1 MKLGNLKSIYACIA
15 NACGLAE
22 NVESENTAT
31 IVDKILAG
39 TFAFD
44 DYLSYRYFD
53 EENNL
58 FLSDGNAC
66 GFMLEISPIVGVDD
80 SVHKNLSHFFND
92 ELPEYSYL
100 QFLLVA
106 SHDVEDILSH
116 WQEART
122 NSSPLLDK
130 ITKRRKEFVRERA
143 TSFGVS
149 DGRIARDYRIFVS
162 FSQIID
168 TKNNTKSGI
177 TGFRDSFIN
186 KLESL
191 QLAPRTCDA
200 IDLIRL
206 VRTMLQ
212 MEISTSGCASYN
224 SLELLSKQIVAPSVM
239 QGIED
244 DRINHPSSGLV
255 SRIYHI
261 KELPLEFS
269 LAETINLFG
278 DSTRSSMGI
287 PARFII
293 SYSVSSN
300 ISKSGAA
307 MITARG
313 KKVIEASEKWYS
325 NGNRDLKREAAEWQ
339 DINDR
344 VTSNGER
351 LLTEHWS
358 LMITSTNASID
369 IVSQNLINLY
379 NNNNFRLGV
388 SSNLQLPSLL
398 SMLPMQQGL
407 MWNILDKFKLT
418 RLVLSKEVIARLP
431 IHAEWKGVP
440 KSGVLLHARRGQL
453 FNFNPFYKIS
463 SGNYNICIFAPSGG
477 GKSVFLQEL
486 AVSLMAQ
493 NTRMFI
499 LDIGQS
505 FANICTLLDGE
516 IIQFGRNAP
525 FSLNPFA
532 SFYKGMSPD
541 DKDEFLKCTKGLLEV
556 MCGVGDD
563 ARGSAELE
571 KAIVAALLQNNY
583 KLDISSFA
591 EFLEKS
597 ESIILQKYGATLYP
611 YTSEGLYGK
620 YFSGTKQATFKRLI
634 TVFEFEEIKNDPKL
648 LSIVLQILLMEV
660 TNQFLTGDRQNPF
673 MIIVD
678 EAWMLLDFATS
689 FFAAFVRTVRK
700 YGGSLVIC
708 VQNFMD
714 LHKTQEHRTI
724 LENSTWTILLKQD
737 EKGLGAFKESEAFK
751 EMIPLIKSISLSP
764 NKYAEALLYTT
775 GVTVVGKLVLDDY
788 SKALFST
795 DPSDFNFLKNK
806 TKEGISLDEAVE
818 QLVSLK
824 GSGKSIRA

>member
-1 MKLGNLKSIYACIA
+1 MKLSNLKSMYAGIA

-22 NVESENTAT
+22 NVESENTST

-39 TFAFD
+39 TFALD

-130 ITKRRKEFVRERA
+130 ITKRRAQFVRERA

-168 TKNNTKSGI
+168 TKNNIKSGI

-212 MEISTSGCASYN
+212 MELSTNTSASYN
-224 SLELLSKQIVAPSVM
+224 PLELLSKQIVSPSVM

-300 ISKSGAA
+300 ISKSGSA

-344 VTSNGER
+344 VQVTER
-351 LLTEHWS
+351 G
-358 LMITSTNASID
+358 
-369 IVSQNLINLY
+369 Y
-379 NNNNFRLGV
+379 
-388 SSNLQLPSLL
+388 
-398 SMLPMQQGL
+398 
-407 MWNILDKFKLT
+407 
-418 RLVLSKEVIARLP
+418 
-431 IHAEWKGVP
+431 
-440 KSGVLLHARRGQL
+440 
-453 FNFNPFYKIS
+453 
-463 SGNYNICIFAPSGG
+463 
-477 GKSVFLQEL
+477 
-486 AVSLMAQ
+486 
-493 NTRMFI
+493 
-499 LDIGQS
+499 
-505 FANICTLLDGE
+505 
-516 IIQFGRNAP
+516 
-525 FSLNPFA
+525 
-532 SFYKGMSPD
+532 
-541 DKDEFLKCTKGLLEV
+541 
-556 MCGVGDD
+556 
-563 ARGSAELE
+563 
-571 KAIVAALLQNNY
+571 
-583 KLDISSFA
+583 
-591 EFLEKS
+591 
-597 ESIILQKYGATLYP
+597 
-611 YTSEGLYGK
+611 
-620 YFSGTKQATFKRLI
+620 
-634 TVFEFEEIKNDPKL
+634 
-648 LSIVLQILLMEV
+648 
-660 TNQFLTGDRQNPF
+660 
-673 MIIVD
+673 
-678 EAWMLLDFATS
+678 
-689 FFAAFVRTVRK
+689 
-700 YGGSLVIC
+700 
-708 VQNFMD
+708 
-714 LHKTQEHRTI
+714 
-724 LENSTWTILLKQD
+724 
-737 EKGLGAFKESEAFK
+737 
-751 EMIPLIKSISLSP
+751 
-764 NKYAEALLYTT
+764 
-775 GVTVVGKLVLDDY
+775 
-788 SKALFST
+788 
-795 DPSDFNFLKNK
+795 
-806 TKEGISLDEAVE
+806 
-818 QLVSLK
+818 
-824 GSGKSIRA
+824 